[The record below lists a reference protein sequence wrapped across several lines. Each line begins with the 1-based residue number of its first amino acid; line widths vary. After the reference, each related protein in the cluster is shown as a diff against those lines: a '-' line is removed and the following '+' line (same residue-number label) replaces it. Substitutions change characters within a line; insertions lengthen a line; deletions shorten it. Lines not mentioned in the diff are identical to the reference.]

1 MDHFVKWFRNSTPY
15 INAHRGKTFVVC
27 ISGEAVAAPGF
38 QDLAQD
44 LTLLTSLGVRLVLV
58 HGVGPQ
64 LAQRLAGAALEL
76 THHEHIPVLPA
87 AALPA
92 LKTAIGATRL
102 DIEAAFSSGLPQTP
116 MDGAGLRVVAG
127 NFVIARPVG
136 VRGGVDHHHSGEIR
150 RLETVAIRQM
160 LQQEAVVLLSPIGYS
175 TTGEAFFL
183 QTEAVA
189 THAAIALGADKL
201 IFLEE
206 GEEEADARAGS
217 NRPDQLDPG
226 QAERLAGAAGFPPA
240 RRAAWMGCIQ
250 AGRGGVPRA
259 HLIPR
264 RREGALLQELFTRD
278 GIGTLI
284 TAGKY
289 DVVREATVEDIGG
302 LLALIAPLEARGIL
316 VHRSREQLELEIGNF
331 VVMQRD
337 QAILACAALYGFADE
352 DAGEIACVAVDPDY
366 RELGL
371 GHELLAHL
379 EQRAWTRGLRRLFVL
394 TTQTAHWFIEHGY
407 RPARIE
413 DLPVARQALYNYKRN
428 SKVFLKTLEAA
439 PATRRP

>member
-38 QDLAQD
+38 PDLVQD
-44 LTLLTSLGVRLVLV
+44 LTLLASLGVRLVLV

-64 LAQRLAGAALEL
+64 FAQHLAGAAVEL
-76 THHEHIPVLPA
+76 SHHEGVPVFPA
-87 AALPA
+87 VALPA
-92 LKTAIGATRL
+92 LKSTIGATRL

-116 MDGAGLRVVAG
+116 MDGAGLRIVSG

-136 VRGGVDHHHSGEIR
+136 VRDGVDHHHSGEIR
-150 RLETVAIRQM
+150 RLETAAIRQM
-160 LQQEAVVLLSPIGYS
+160 LHQQAVVLLSPIGYS

-183 QTEAVA
+183 QTEDVA
-189 THAAIALGADKL
+189 TQAAIALGADKL

-206 GEEEADARAGS
+206 EVTDGQAGS
-217 NRPDQLDPG
+217 NHPG
-226 QAERLAGAAGFPPA
+226 QMDPVQADRLLGETGFPPA

-250 AGRGGVPRA
+250 ASRCGVPRA

-264 RREGALLQELFTRD
+264 RREGALLFELFTRD

-302 LLALIAPLEARGIL
+302 LLALIAPLEAQGVL

-331 VVMQRD
+331 VVMERD
-337 QAILACAALYGFADE
+337 QTILACAALYAFADE

-413 DLPVARQALYNYKRN
+413 DLPVARQALYNFKRN
-428 SKVFLKTLEAA
+428 SKVFLKTLDAA

>member
-27 ISGEAVAAPGF
+27 MGGEAVASPGF
-38 QDLAQD
+38 PDLVQD
-44 LTLLTSLGVRLVLV
+44 LTLLASLGVRLVLV
-58 HGVGPQ
+58 HGIGPQ
-64 LAQRLAGAALEL
+64 FAQRLEWAALKL
-76 THHEHIPVLPA
+76 DHHDGIPVLPTA
-87 AALPA
+87 GLPA
-92 LKTAIGATRL
+92 LKNAIGATRL

-116 MDGAGLRVVAG
+116 MDGASLRVVSG

-136 VRGGVDHHHSGEIR
+136 VRGGVDHQHSGEIR
-150 RLETVAIRQM
+150 RLDTVAIRQM
-160 LQQEAVVLLSPIGYS
+160 LQDEAIVLLSPIGYS
-175 TTGEAFFL
+175 TTGETFFL
-183 QTEAVA
+183 QTEDLA
-189 THAAIALGADKL
+189 TEAAIALGADKL

-206 GEEEADARAGS
+206 EGADGQTDS
-217 NRPDQLDPG
+217 NCPGQMDPA
-226 QAERLAGAAGFPPA
+226 QAERLAGEDRFPAA

-250 AGRGGVPRA
+250 ASRSGVPRT

-264 RREGALLQELFTRD
+264 HREGALLLELFTRD

-302 LLALIAPLEARGIL
+302 LLALIAPLEAQGIL

-331 VVMQRD
+331 VVMERD
-337 QAILACAALYGFADE
+337 QTILACAALYAFADE

-371 GHELLAHL
+371 GHELLTHL

-428 SKVFLKTLEAA
+428 SKVFLKTLQTA
-439 PATRRP
+439 PTTRRP

>member
-27 ISGEAVAAPGF
+27 IGGEAVASPGF
-38 QDLAQD
+38 PDLVQD
-44 LTLLTSLGVRLVLV
+44 LTLLASLGVRLVLV
-58 HGVGPQ
+58 HGIGPQ
-64 LAQRLAGAALEL
+64 FAQRLERAALEL
-76 THHEHIPVLPA
+76 DHHDGIPVLPTA
-87 AALPA
+87 GLPA
-92 LKTAIGATRL
+92 LKNAIGATRL

-136 VRGGVDHHHSGEIR
+136 VRGGVDHQHSGEIR
-150 RLETVAIRQM
+150 RLDTVAIRQM
-160 LQQEAVVLLSPIGYS
+160 LQDEAVVLLSPIGYS

-183 QTEAVA
+183 QTEDLA
-189 THAAIALGADKL
+189 TEAAIALGADKL

-206 GEEEADARAGS
+206 EDADGQTGS
-217 NRPDQLDPG
+217 NRPGQMDPV
-226 QAERLAGAAGFPPA
+226 QAERLVGEPGFPPA

-250 AGRGGVPRA
+250 ASRGGVPRA

-264 RREGALLQELFTRD
+264 RREGALLFELFTRD

-302 LLALIAPLEARGIL
+302 LLALIAPLEAQGVL

-331 VVMQRD
+331 VVMERD
-337 QAILACAALYGFADE
+337 QTILACAALYGFAAE

-371 GHELLAHL
+371 GHDLLAHL

-428 SKVFLKTLEAA
+428 SKVFLKTLQTA
-439 PATRRP
+439 PTTRRP